1 MNFSPKVN
9 LQATSSP
16 GRFSLALEVGH
27 TSKAREKRPGDEVDL
42 QVFLCINVSL
52 QPRNMPLDQK
62 LKMKEIGEGG
72 KFIITLFR

>member
-16 GRFSLALEVGH
+16 GFGVGAH
-27 TSKAREKRPGDEVDL
+27 LQSQGKVPWRRDDL

-72 KFIITLFR
+72 EFIITSFG